1 MDNEV
6 IIQQLIRPLLIDGRM
21 WDIGLYV
28 AITSVNPLRAY
39 IYDNVLLRHCTQNY
53 TDDIENAKRSQ
64 YVVQDDYSPPW
75 SFPSLRNYFTW
86 GFSTLNVLRAHL
98 TDRELDADWV
108 WFEMQKQIVRVLIDI
123 QPTLV
128 KFSKKYPHGDKNFFS
143 LYRFDFIID
152 EQFVPWMTEVN
163 QSPNLSSHHTKD
175 LRNMFQ
181 RLVFNF
187 LSLNGLLQG
196 QINHPDTDEWSLELI
211 SHTNEVDV
219 AFDICKNCT
228 DTCSNDKCYICR
240 RCRSPEQSK
249 ILKETISE
257 HRNRQGFMRLY
268 PPYKKVQEDRKA
280 HV

>member
-1 MDNEV
+1 
-6 IIQQLIRPLLIDGRM
+6 
-21 WDIGLYV
+21 
-28 AITSVNPLRAY
+28 
-39 IYDNVLLRHCTQNY
+39 
-53 TDDIENAKRSQ
+53 
-64 YVVQDDYSPPW
+64 
-75 SFPSLRNYFTW
+75 
-86 GFSTLNVLRAHL
+86 
-98 TDRELDADWV
+98 
-108 WFEMQKQIVRVLIDI
+108 
-123 QPTLV
+123 
-128 KFSKKYPHGDKNFFS
+128 
-143 LYRFDFIID
+143 
-152 EQFVPWMTEVN
+152 
-163 QSPNLSSHHTKD
+163 
-175 LRNMFQ
+175 MFQ

-268 PPYKKVQEDRKA
+268 PPYKKLQEDWKDIKLLNRGNNKLLKTWID
-280 HV
+280 VKCRYDYSWC